1 MDPMRRLRVGI
12 VAESYYPT
20 LGGIQEHV
28 RHLRNL
34 LRRQGVEVTILTGRP
49 TASAGS
55 AVLGPE
61 DADQDVIRVGRAR
74 TYRTGGTFSQ
84 ATIGPRVA
92 YNFHRALRQ
101 GQFDLLNIHGP
112 CDFGLA
118 FLALAM
124 FRGPKV
130 LTLHNASFPDAR
142 WRHRVAPYYRWVFRR
157 AAAVIAVSEAT
168 AQSMGR
174 YADFQSTII
183 PNGIDVP
190 YWRSRP
196 SAARVHPGTRNLVY
210 LGRLEQRNGPEI
222 AIEAFSRIA
231 SSLPD
236 VRLVVAG
243 DGPMRPALQA
253 QVPPHLRARVD
264 FLGAVYDQR
273 PEILASSSVF
283 LLPARAVG
291 FSIMV
296 LEAFAAGL
304 PVVALPALGADRAG
318 DHWSNVIMTKENSA
332 SAFADAVFDTLRQD
346 QGARIARG
354 RAIAEAFDWQ
364 KIGGRILDVFHRVA
378 GTPTERA
385 ISRSKAA
392 A

>member
-1 MDPMRRLRVGI
+1 
-12 VAESYYPT
+12 
-20 LGGIQEHV
+20 
-28 RHLRNL
+28 
-34 LRRQGVEVTILTGRP
+34 
-49 TASAGS
+49 
-55 AVLGPE
+55 
-61 DADQDVIRVGRAR
+61 
-74 TYRTGGTFSQ
+74 
-84 ATIGPRVA
+84 
-92 YNFHRALRQ
+92 
-101 GQFDLLNIHGP
+101 
-112 CDFGLA
+112 
-118 FLALAM
+118 
-124 FRGPKV
+124 
-130 LTLHNASFPDAR
+130 
-142 WRHRVAPYYRWVFRR
+142 
-157 AAAVIAVSEAT
+157 
-168 AQSMGR
+168 
-174 YADFQSTII
+174 
-183 PNGIDVP
+183 
-190 YWRSRP
+190 
-196 SAARVHPGTRNLVY
+196 
-210 LGRLEQRNGPEI
+210 
-222 AIEAFSRIA
+222 
-231 SSLPD
+231 
-236 VRLVVAG
+236 
-243 DGPMRPALQA
+243 MRPALQA